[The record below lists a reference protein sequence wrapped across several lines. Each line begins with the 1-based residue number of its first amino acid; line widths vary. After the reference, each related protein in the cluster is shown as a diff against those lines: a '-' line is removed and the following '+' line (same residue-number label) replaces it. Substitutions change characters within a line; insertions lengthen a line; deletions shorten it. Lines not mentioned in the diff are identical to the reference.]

1 MEDMAKFVFLHQL
14 SLLAVTMLE
23 ELSLWLDPQWFFVE
37 LKQLKQGRQSMVALS
52 ETTRADAHPLPILH
66 SQEGEKDR
74 SHSGG

>member
-1 MEDMAKFVFLHQL
+1 MGDAAELVLHQV
-14 SLLAVTMLE
+14 SLLAVVVVE

-37 LKQLKQGRQSMVALS
+37 LKQLKQRTDRVWLQSQKPPEQMH
-52 ETTRADAHPLPILH
+52 TLPVLH